1 MGGGEGGGN
10 LCDPLTTHRQQPL
23 LIHDEF
29 EMNSKEIVGMILA
42 SSDSCERT
50 QLSTPQIRVV

>member
-1 MGGGEGGGN
+1 MGGGESGGN

-23 LIHDEF
+23 SIHDEF
-29 EMNSKEIVGMILA
+29 EMISKEILRLILA

-50 QLSTPQIRVV
+50 QISTSQIRVV